1 MNRLAFPPDS
11 PIGRRFRAAVV
22 GAIAAVTIAGGALA
36 STSDSK
42 VTGSYTYT
50 SPSGSKTVSIDA
62 HAANP
67 LKGSWT
73 FTNQRGESLSGPITC
88 LVVDG
93 SDAWMA
99 GTDTTGGAG
108 AFLYVHDGGSPGRD
122 DLAVTWI
129 QDPGQPFAELQGWCE
144 TKATHVE
151 RYPLDAG
158 NVVIHE
164 TP

>member
-1 MNRLAFPPDS
+1 MKTLAFPLQGPR
-11 PIGRRFRAAVV
+11 GRRFRAAVV

-36 STSDSK
+36 STSVSK

-50 SPSGSKTVSIDA
+50 SPSGPKTVSIDA
-62 HAANP
+62 HATNP

-99 GTDTTGGAG
+99 GPATTGAAG
-108 AFLYVHDGGSPGRD
+108 AFLYLHDGGSPGRD

-129 QDPGQPFAELQGWCE
+129 QDSGQPFAELQNWCE
-144 TKATHVE
+144 TKSTHVE

-164 TP
+164 GP